1 MALAKDENHNHG
13 EQEQGRCSH
22 FLVVA
27 YGIQGHINPAR
38 TLARRL
44 ARIGGCTATLSVSA
58 SGHRRMFPSHGIS
71 CDEEVSDGLI
81 SYIPFSD
88 GKDDGSWPTD
98 SEDRARRREANFRSL
113 SAVVDRLAA
122 SGRPVTC
129 MLCTLS
135 MPVVGEVAREH
146 RLPISV
152 YWIQPATVLATY
164 YHYFHGHGELIGQ
177 HGGSSSTQDQV
188 TLPGLHPLRISD
200 MPSFFTEKTPSE
212 LSKMLLPAFRELFEQ
227 IEQEKLIVLVNTFDA
242 LEDVALKAIQ
252 PYMDVF
258 AVGPAVPPPLGALP
272 QHKDASEAAQ
282 IHLFKHDEK
291 NCMEWL
297 DAQLERSVV
306 YLSFGSLLAYT
317 KRQAEEILHGLQSHG
332 QPYLWVVRKEGRAE
346 EVDSCLREA
355 KADSKG
361 MVVEWCDQ
369 QKVLSHPSVGCFVT
383 HCGWNSTLEA
393 VVSGVPMLAVPSW
406 SDQPMNAYL
415 VEEEWRVGVR
425 AERDAEGVLTR
436 DELASRLELLMGG
449 SERSGQIRANAQS
462 LKERAQEA
470 VATHGPLE
478 RSLRSFISKSM
489 ENLDQSRK

>member
-1 MALAKDENHNHG
+1 
-13 EQEQGRCSH
+13 
-22 FLVVA
+22 
-27 YGIQGHINPAR
+27 
-38 TLARRL
+38 
-44 ARIGGCTATLSVSA
+44 
-58 SGHRRMFPSHGIS
+58 MFPSHGSS
-71 CDEEVSDGLI
+71 CEEEVSDGLI

-88 GKDDGSWPTD
+88 GKDDGSWPKD
-98 SEDRARRREANFRSL
+98 SEERARRREANFRSL
-113 SAVVDRLAA
+113 SALVDRLAA

-135 MPVVGEVAREH
+135 LPVVGEVAREH
-146 RLPISV
+146 RLPIAI

-164 YHYFHGHGELIGQ
+164 YHYFHGHGELIAQ
-177 HGGSSSTQDQV
+177 HGSSNSTQDQV

-200 MPSFFTEKTPSE
+200 LPTFFTEKTQND
-212 LSKMLLPAFRELFEQ
+212 LSKMLLQAFRELFEQ
-227 IEQEKLIVLVNTFDA
+227 IEKEKLIVLVNTFDA

-258 AVGPAVPPPLGALP
+258 AVGPAVPPLGALLH
-272 QHKDASEAAQ
+272 HKDASEAQ
-282 IHLFKHDEK
+282 VHLFKHDEK
-291 NCMEWL
+291 DCMEWL
-297 DAQLERSVV
+297 DSQLEKSVV

-317 KRQAEEILHGLQSHG
+317 KRQAEEILHGLQDLG
-332 QPYLWVVRKEGRAE
+332 RPYLWVVRKEGRAE
-346 EVDSCLREA
+346 EVDFCLRDV
-355 KADSKG
+355 KADKG

-393 VVSGVPMLAVPSW
+393 IVSGVPMLAVPSW

-415 VEEEWRVGVR
+415 IEEEWRVGVR

-436 DELASRLELLMGG
+436 DELVSRLELLMGG
-449 SERSGQIRANAQS
+449 SERSVQIRANAQS

-478 RSLRSFISKSM
+478 RSLRSFINKSLQ
-489 ENLDQSRK
+489 NLNQSRKSIS

>member
-1 MALAKDENHNHG
+1 MMALANDENHNNG
-13 EQEQGRCSH
+13 EQEQGRRSH

-38 TLARRL
+38 TLAHRL
-44 ARIGGCTATLSVSA
+44 ARIGGCAATLSVSA
-58 SGHRRMFPSHGIS
+58 SSHRRMFPSHGNS

-88 GKDDGSWPTD
+88 GKDDGSWPKD
-98 SEDRARRREANFRSL
+98 SEERARRREANFRSL

-135 MPVVGEVAREH
+135 LPVVGEVAREH
-146 RLPISV
+146 RLPIAI

-164 YHYFHGHGELIGQ
+164 YHYFHGHGELIAQ
-177 HGGSSSTQDQV
+177 HGSSNSTQDQV

-200 MPSFFTEKTPSE
+200 LPTFFTEKTQND
-212 LSKMLLPAFRELFEQ
+212 LSKMLLQALRELFEQ
-227 IEQEKLIVLVNTFDA
+227 IEKEKLIVLVNTFDA

-258 AVGPAVPPPLGALP
+258 AVGPAVPPLGALLH
-272 QHKDASEAAQ
+272 HKDASEAQ
-282 IHLFKHDEK
+282 VHLFKHDEK
-291 NCMEWL
+291 DCMEWL
-297 DAQLERSVV
+297 DSQLEKSVV

-317 KRQAEEILHGLQSHG
+317 KRQAEEILHGLQDLG
-332 QPYLWVVRKEGRAE
+332 RPYLWVVRKEGRAE
-346 EVDSCLREA
+346 EVDFCLRDV
-355 KADSKG
+355 KADKG

-393 VVSGVPMLAVPSW
+393 IVSGVPMLAVPSW

-415 VEEEWRVGVR
+415 IEEEWGVGVR

-436 DELASRLELLMGG
+436 DELVSRLELLMGG
-449 SERSGQIRANAQS
+449 SERSVQIRANAHS

-478 RSLRSFISKSM
+478 RCLRSFINKSLQ
-489 ENLDQSRK
+489 NLDQSRK

>member
-1 MALAKDENHNHG
+1 
-13 EQEQGRCSH
+13 
-22 FLVVA
+22 
-27 YGIQGHINPAR
+27 
-38 TLARRL
+38 
-44 ARIGGCTATLSVSA
+44 
-58 SGHRRMFPSHGIS
+58 
-71 CDEEVSDGLI
+71 
-81 SYIPFSD
+81 
-88 GKDDGSWPTD
+88 
-98 SEDRARRREANFRSL
+98 
-113 SAVVDRLAA
+113 
-122 SGRPVTC
+122 
-129 MLCTLS
+129 
-135 MPVVGEVAREH
+135 
-146 RLPISV
+146 
-152 YWIQPATVLATY
+152 
-164 YHYFHGHGELIGQ
+164 
-177 HGGSSSTQDQV
+177 
-188 TLPGLHPLRISD
+188 
-200 MPSFFTEKTPSE
+200 
-212 LSKMLLPAFRELFEQ
+212 
-227 IEQEKLIVLVNTFDA
+227 
-242 LEDVALKAIQ
+242 
-252 PYMDVF
+252 
-258 AVGPAVPPPLGALP
+258 
-272 QHKDASEAAQ
+272 
-282 IHLFKHDEK
+282 
-291 NCMEWL
+291 MEWL